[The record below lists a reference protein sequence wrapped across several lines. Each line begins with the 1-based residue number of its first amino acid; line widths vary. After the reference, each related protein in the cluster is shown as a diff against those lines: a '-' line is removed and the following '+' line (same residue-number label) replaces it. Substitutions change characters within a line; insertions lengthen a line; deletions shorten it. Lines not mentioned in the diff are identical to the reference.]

1 MGEST
6 TGLGMYLAKN
16 FAKLIDGKIEI
27 GNISENGGLRVR
39 ISLPA

>member
-16 FAKLIDGKIEI
+16 FVELIDGKIEVS
-27 GNISENGGLRVR
+27 NVSDNGGLRVR
-39 ISLPA
+39 ILLPV